1 MNNIS
6 YEELNNDLNSFF
18 QNYTKIEL
26 SFGIMPKI
34 GLNGFL
40 DLRYVKEDIIN
51 CKNIKY
57 NKNGV
62 DVLLPSH
69 VVSIDFNK
77 IENFRFLYFP
87 NSLKRITIYRAEGIE
102 PKLLFPMYN
111 LPDLPNELLLLS
123 CRKCGLNNIP
133 PLPQTLKLLDCSD
146 NKSISRIPELPIGL
160 MVLRYNDTSI
170 TQLPELPDGLID
182 LSFGGFGLDN
192 PVYFPE
198 KLPIN
203 LEEMQIGS
211 ENVFFSDEWVS
222 GVRADPESEVV
233 LEPGEKLTP
242 QTIDKYI
249 AKQKVESDSHSTIFI
264 NPDSFT
270 EFPPNLRK
278 LYILETNLSSF
289 PIKLPDI
296 WNTVT
301 TEEFVTEKPNPRITE
316 WSPNP
321 TIQTVNFGIYIND
334 SVGINLLQ
342 QKYLPL
348 LQNIKN
354 LLIKHN
360 IRKEYSFFNYFE
372 DTNLDELINKL
383 QVENHAGFNTVVMGN
398 KGILTSNPKP
408 KPMDNTANT
417 TQVSLPAK
425 LELPASLNPQ
435 ISQYLSS
442 NQELQTQTINNSK
455 GGKYKKS
462 KKNKKT
468 NRLRFKKSKNRK
480 S

>member
-1 MNNIS
+1 MDNIS
-6 YEELNNDLNSFF
+6 YEQLIENLDSFF

-26 SFGIMPKI
+26 TSGMMPKI
-34 GLNGFL
+34 GFNGFL
-40 DLRYVKEDIIN
+40 DLRYVKEDIII
-51 CKNIKY
+51 CKNIQY

-69 VVSIDFNK
+69 IVSIDFSQTK
-77 IENFRFLYFP
+77 NFRFLYFP
-87 NSLKRITIYRAEGIE
+87 NSLKKIIIYRAEGIE

-133 PLPQTLKLLDCSD
+133 PLSQTLKLLDCSD

-160 MVLRYNDTSI
+160 MVLRCDNTTI
-170 TQLPELPDGLID
+170 TQLPELPEGLIE
-182 LSFGGFGLDN
+182 LTFGVGGKDKPL
-192 PVYFPE
+192 YFPE

-203 LEEMQIGS
+203 LEEMNIGS
-211 ENVFFSDEWVS
+211 EDVFFSDEWVS

-249 AKQKVESDSHSTIFI
+249 AKMKAESDSNYTTFI
-264 NPDSFT
+264 NPESFT
-270 EFPPNLRK
+270 EFPPNLK
-278 LYILETNLSSF
+278 NIMINGTNLSSF

-296 WNTVT
+296 WNTAT
-301 TEEFVTEKPNPRITE
+301 TEEFVTEKPNPQINA
-316 WSPNP
+316 WNP
-321 TIQTVNFGIYIND
+321 YPIIQIVNFSIYISGNI
-334 SVGINLLQ
+334 GINLLQ

-360 IRKEYSFFNYFE
+360 IQPKKYLLNYYGY
-372 DTNLDELINKL
+372 DNQRMNLDDLINRL
-383 QVENHAGFNTVVMGN
+383 QVENHTGFNAVVMDN
-398 KGILTSNPKP
+398 KGILTSNPKL
-408 KPMDNTANT
+408 KPMDSTTNSNTNT
-417 TQVSLPAK
+417 NTQPIS
-425 LELPASLNPQ
+425 LPASLNPQ

-442 NQELQTQTINNSK
+442 NQELQAQTINNSK
-455 GGKYKKS
+455 GGKHKKS
-462 KKNKKT
+462 KRLKMSKNKKT
-468 NRLRFKKSKNRK
+468 KSKK
-480 S
+480 

>member
-1 MNNIS
+1 MDNIS
-6 YEELNNDLNSFF
+6 YEQLIENLNSLF
-18 QNYTKIEL
+18 QNYKTIEL
-26 SFGIMPKI
+26 TIKNIPKV
-34 GLNGFL
+34 GFNGFL

-51 CKNIKY
+51 SKYIKY

-69 VVSIDFNK
+69 VVSINFK
-77 IENFRFLYFP
+77 KVENFRFLYFP
-87 NSLKRITIYRAEGIE
+87 NSLKRITINESEGRE
-102 PKLLFPMYN
+102 PNVLTPMYN
-111 LPDLPNELLLLS
+111 LPDLPNELLYLE
-123 CRKCGLNNIP
+123 CTRCGLNNIP
-133 PLPQTLKLLDCSD
+133 PLPQTLKFLDCSY

-160 MVLRYNDTSI
+160 IVLRYDNTSI
-170 TQLPELPDGLID
+170 TQLPELPEGLID

-203 LEEMQIGS
+203 LELIQIGS
-211 ENVFFSDEWVS
+211 DEVFFSNEWVS
-222 GVRADPESEVV
+222 NVRAHPEDEVV

-264 NPDSFT
+264 NPELFT
-270 EFPPNLRK
+270 EFPPNLK
-278 LYILETNLSSF
+278 KIYIFETNLSSF

-296 WNTVT
+296 WNTAT

-321 TIQTVNFGIYIND
+321 TIQIVNFGIYID
-334 SVGINLLQ
+334 GSIGINLLQ

-360 IRKEYSFFNYFE
+360 IRKEYSLFTYFE
-372 DTNLDELINKL
+372 GDSNLDELINKL

-398 KGILTSNPKP
+398 EGILTSNPKP
-408 KPMDNTANT
+408 KPMNNTANT
-417 TQVSLPAK
+417 SQVS
-425 LELPASLNPQ
+425 LPASLNPQ

-442 NQELQTQTINNSK
+442 NPELQTQTINNSK

-462 KKNKKT
+462 KKNKKP